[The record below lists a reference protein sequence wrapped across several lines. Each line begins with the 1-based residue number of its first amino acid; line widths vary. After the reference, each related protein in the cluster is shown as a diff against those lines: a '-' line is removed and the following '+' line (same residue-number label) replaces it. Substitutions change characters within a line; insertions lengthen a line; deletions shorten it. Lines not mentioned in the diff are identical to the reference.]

1 MNGLDEEQHVEESFG
16 DQASAVSAGYHP
28 EEVPLLAV
36 VDPSHQAVAR
46 PEAGEAPG
54 HQQPVEREI
63 EVEIEHV
70 DRDNYQEVTEFNS
83 QSGREQ
89 HQQGAANIPQ
99 LAVKIYSPQSLDTPG
114 YNYPVREWNSYSP
127 PLYRVRQVSHNIAH
141 FALLLQVYAQHF
153 LSICCS

>member
-1 MNGLDEEQHVEESFG
+1 MNEVDEEQQVEESFG

-36 VDPSHQAVAR
+36 VNPSHQAVAR

-54 HQQPVEREI
+54 HQQPVECEL

-70 DRDNYQEVTEFNS
+70 DWDNYQEVTECNS
-83 QSGREQ
+83 QSG
-89 HQQGAANIPQ
+89 QQGAANIPQ
-99 LAVKIYSPQSLDTPG
+99 LAVKIYFQDSLDTPG
-114 YNYPVREWNSYSP
+114 YNYPVPEWNSYSL
-127 PLYRVRQVSHNIAH
+127 PLYRVRQVSHNIAN

>member
-36 VDPSHQAVAR
+36 VNPSHQAVAR
-46 PEAGEAPG
+46 PETREAPA
-54 HQQPVEREI
+54 HQQPVECEI

-70 DRDNYQEVTEFNS
+70 DRDNYQEVTECNS
-83 QSGREQ
+83 QSG
-89 HQQGAANIPQ
+89 QQGAANVLQ
-99 LAVKIYSPQSLDTPG
+99 LAVKIYSQDSLDTPG
-114 YNYPVREWNSYSP
+114 YNYPVPEWNSYSP
-127 PLYRVRQVSHNIAH
+127 PLYRVRQVSHNIAN